1 MADQD
6 AAYQEAVAFLQKTNL
21 QGESVYEQLA
31 AVVGASPNSPSSR
44 GPVWVGGPIL
54 TSPVAIADPP
64 PRVSPSNPTPSP
76 GKILDEKPSDA
87 VDVLE
92 TSIMAKKTAY
102 RAPDP
107 PTLSSDPKNVAR
119 AVALK
124 QLYSTPKPKVNMSSG
139 EVEDTGNEPADFE
152 TENLVADAAM
162 FEAAGVGLSAG
173 EMYGV
178 MLAIKRLGENED
190 NKVETAR
197 FFGKILGT
205 GADYYVFETHL
216 KEKGEEKDP
225 SEGEIPAEASGEAGA
240 NYYTY
245 WVCNYLGGPFTK
257 LPDCEPTT
265 IKVAR
270 QIKKYFTGDL
280 DAAVVAYPPF
290 PGTEKDFLR
299 AQIGRIASATVVCPL
314 DYFKLA
320 EDDGAEG
327 ELPKIEGDKKSE
339 EYEAKAAAEML
350 NLENWCHRY
359 HHIKPQGR
367 CKFYEPELPE
377 PDPEADEDQIERP
390 EPEVSPPLLE
400 TLNND
405 GEKTPSEVP
414 DWGFAIAKPAADDS
428 EDTPP
433 PETRPAWATCTS
445 TNVLGVQYPVVAVK
459 SIKWPGAAAVYSEV
473 GRKEGGVPVD
483 ARFSNIYVGYGFEN
497 VQFEPPAPPKIEE
510 EYDLGGGPLDPENPE
525 PDTESKPKK
534 MVMATDIP
542 DIPPE
547 PENEEEETPEE

>member
-190 NKVETAR
+190 NKVETVR

-216 KEKGEEKDP
+216 KEKGEEKEP
-225 SEGEIPAEASGEAGA
+225 SDGEIPAEASGEAGA

-245 WVCNYLGGPFTK
+245 WVCNYSGPFTK

-265 IKVAR
+265 IKVAGR
-270 QIKKYFTGDL
+270 SKNTSRRPRL
-280 DAAVVAYPPF
+280 PSSRTRRSRAPRRTSSERRSAASRPRPSCALSI
-290 PGTEKDFLR
+290 TSSSQRKR
-299 AQIGRIASATVVCPL
+299 
-314 DYFKLA
+314 
-320 EDDGAEG
+320 
-327 ELPKIEGDKKSE
+327 PKGSCRRSKGIRSRRSTRPRRRRR
-339 EYEAKAAAEML
+339 ML
-350 NLENWCHRY
+350 NLGNWCHRY

-405 GEKTPSEVP
+405 GEKTPSKVP

-433 PETRPAWATCTS
+433 PKTRPAWATCTS

-459 SIKWPGAAAVYSEV
+459 SIKWPGAAGTPRWG
-473 GRKEGGVPVD
+473 GRKEECRWTRGSATSTSGTDSRMYSSSRRRRRRSKRSTTWAGG
-483 ARFSNIYVGYGFEN
+483 R
-497 VQFEPPAPPKIEE
+497 
-510 EYDLGGGPLDPENPE
+510 
-525 PDTESKPKK
+525 
-534 MVMATDIP
+534 
-542 DIPPE
+542 
-547 PENEEEETPEE
+547 

>member
-1 MADQD
+1 
-6 AAYQEAVAFLQKTNL
+6 
-21 QGESVYEQLA
+21 
-31 AVVGASPNSPSSR
+31 
-44 GPVWVGGPIL
+44 
-54 TSPVAIADPP
+54 
-64 PRVSPSNPTPSP
+64 
-76 GKILDEKPSDA
+76 
-87 VDVLE
+87 
-92 TSIMAKKTAY
+92 MAKKTAY

-124 QLYSTPKPKVNMSSG
+124 QLYSTPKPKVNMITG
-139 EVEDTGNEPADFE
+139 EVEDTGNVPADFE

-178 MLAIKRLGENED
+178 MLAIKRLGGNED
-190 NKVETAR
+190 NKVDTAR

-216 KEKGEEKDP
+216 KDYEKGEEKEP
-225 SEGEIPAEASGEAGA
+225 AEGEIPAEASGEAGA

-280 DAAVVAYPPF
+280 DAAVIAYPPF

-299 AQIGRIASATVVCPL
+299 AQIGRIVSATVVCPL

-320 EDDGAEG
+320 EEDGAEG
-327 ELPKIEGDKKSE
+327 EELQKIEGDKKSE
-339 EYEAKAAAEML
+339 EYEAKTAAEML

-377 PDPEADEDQIERP
+377 TDEEDEDKTERP
-390 EPEVSPPLLE
+390 EPETSPPLLE
-400 TLNND
+400 TLDKD

-414 DWGFAIAKPAADDS
+414 DWGFAIAKPAAEDPEATPES
-428 EDTPP
+428 EP
-433 PETRPAWATCTS
+433 RPAWATCTS
-445 TNVLGVQYPVVAVK
+445 TNVPGVQYPVVAVK

-473 GRKEGGVPVD
+473 GRKDEGKPAD

-510 EYDLGGGPLDPENPE
+510 EYDLGGPRDPENPE
-525 PDTESKPKK
+525 PDTDPEPK
-534 MVMATDIP
+534 MVMATDLP
-542 DIPPE
+542 EIPPE
-547 PENEEEETPEE
+547 PEKEEEEDAPEE